1 MYLLNEDEY
10 LQLPLQHQL
19 GFETLTSLKNESLDM
34 VGYVKIEG
42 TCLNLC
48 NYLYLWS

>member
-19 GFETLTSLKNESLDM
+19 GFETLASLKNESLDM
-34 VGYVKIEG
+34 VGYVKIR
-42 TCLNLC
+42 LDMSKWKA
-48 NYLYLWS
+48 YV